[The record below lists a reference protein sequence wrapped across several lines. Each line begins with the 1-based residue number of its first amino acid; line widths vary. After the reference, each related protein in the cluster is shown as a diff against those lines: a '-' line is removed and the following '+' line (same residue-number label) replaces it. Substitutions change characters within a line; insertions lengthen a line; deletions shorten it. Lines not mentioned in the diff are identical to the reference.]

1 MLINR
6 IEGATRY
13 LGAPEGWTPEKD
25 GDCAHLAIVDVK
37 VQGGQNVMVS
47 SWQPTP
53 DEIAAIQA
61 GAPIYLHVW
70 GSMHPPVAVAVGPAP
85 KL

>member
-6 IEGATRY
+6 IDGATRY
-13 LGAPEGWTPEKD
+13 LGAPAGWKPED
-25 GDCAHLAIVDVK
+25 NGECAHLAIVDVE
-37 VQGGQNVMVS
+37 VQGGANVMVS

-53 DEIAAIQA
+53 DEIRAIAA

-70 GSMHPPVAVAVGPAP
+70 GTAHPPVAVAVGPVP
-85 KL
+85 R